1 MAMTINYDERI
12 PFMWRQAQSKLI
24 PLPLPMA
31 ALLITLRETLEAS
44 LIVGIMLAFL
54 HRTQNR
60 DRNPIIWAG
69 VAAGVGTSVIAGF
82 FVLKFGGG
90 FEGRAEMIYEGV
102 TMLVAAGLITWM
114 VIWLATHSKYMK
126 EGIEQKMQLHLERG
140 ALISLFLL
148 VYMAILREGIETVIF
163 LQAAF
168 MQSENATTHLG
179 AIAGMVLAVG
189 AAWLLFRGMMSW
201 FSLSRF
207 FQFTGVL
214 LMFFAAGLIAHGVH
228 ELQEANLIP
237 VVVSQLWNTNHLI
250 NENGAFGGLLK
261 GVFGYN
267 GNPSLIETLSYLAY
281 LAGVGV
287 LWKKMKK

>member
-1 MAMTINYDERI
+1 
-12 PFMWRQAQSKLI
+12 
-24 PLPLPMA
+24 MA

-54 HRTQNR
+54 NRTQNR

-69 VAAGVGTSVIAGF
+69 VAAGVLTSVIAGF
-82 FVLKFGGG
+82 ILLQFTGG
-90 FEGRAEMIYEGV
+90 FEGRAEKIYEGI

-114 VIWLATHSKYMK
+114 VVWLASHSKYMK

-140 ALISLFLL
+140 ALISLFFL
-148 VYMAILREGIETVIF
+148 VYTSILREGIETVIF

-168 MQSENATTHLG
+168 MQTENASTHMG
-179 AIAGMVLAVG
+179 AIAGMVLAVS
-189 AAWLLFRGMMSW
+189 AAWLLFRGMMTW

-214 LMFFAAGLIAHGVH
+214 LMFFAAGLFAHGVH
-228 ELQEANLIP
+228 ELQEAYLIP
-237 VVVSQLWNTNHLI
+237 IFIEHVWDVNHII

-267 GNPSLIETLSYLAY
+267 GNPSLIEVLSYILY
-281 LAGVGV
+281 LSGVGV
-287 LWKKMKK
+287 LWKSMRK

>member
-1 MAMTINYDERI
+1 
-12 PFMWRQAQSKLI
+12 
-24 PLPLPMA
+24 MA

-54 HRTQNR
+54 SRTQNR

-69 VAAGVGTSVIAGF
+69 VAAGILTSVIAGF
-82 FVLKFGGG
+82 IIMQFAGG
-90 FEGRAEMIYEGV
+90 FEGRSEKIYEGV
-102 TMLVAAGLITWM
+102 TMLVAGGLITWM
-114 VIWLATHSKYMK
+114 IIWLALNGKYMK
-126 EGIEQKMQLHLERG
+126 EGIEKKMHLHLETG

-148 VYMAILREGIETVIF
+148 VYTSILREGIETVIF

-168 MQSENATTHLG
+168 MQSEDATTHLG

-189 AAWLLFRGMMSW
+189 AAWLLFRGMMTW

-228 ELQEANLIP
+228 ELQEAYLIP
-237 VVVSQLWNTNHLI
+237 IFIEHVWDVNHLI
-250 NENGAFGGLLK
+250 NEKGTFGGLLK

-267 GNPSLIETLSYLAY
+267 GNPSLIEVLSYILY
-281 LAGVGV
+281 LSGVGF
-287 LWKKMKK
+287 LWKRMRGKSF